1 MMLRGRGFEMAEL
14 VFAMELRGSAAPVE
28 GREGIFRAQATG
40 RGPAGERVTFES
52 EVVLEGESF
61 NEIGSIDYNGRGKVK
76 FNTTGVGYIQPS
88 PVSDL
93 QCGAVIWR
101 VTEGEGEFR
110 GASGYITSNF
120 TFSANGELVDNQ
132 YVRIYTP

>member
-1 MMLRGRGFEMAEL
+1 MAEL
-14 VFAMELRGSAAPVE
+14 VFAMELRGNAAPVE

-40 RGPAGERVTFES
+40 RGPGGERVTFES
-52 EVVLEGESF
+52 DVVLEGESF
-61 NEIGSIDYNGRGKVK
+61 KETGSIDYSGRGTVRFQTKG
-76 FNTTGVGYIQPS
+76 FGYVEPS

-101 VTEGEGEFR
+101 ITEGEGEFR

-120 TFSANGELVDNQ
+120 TFSASGELWITNTLE
-132 YVRIYTP
+132 YTHLS